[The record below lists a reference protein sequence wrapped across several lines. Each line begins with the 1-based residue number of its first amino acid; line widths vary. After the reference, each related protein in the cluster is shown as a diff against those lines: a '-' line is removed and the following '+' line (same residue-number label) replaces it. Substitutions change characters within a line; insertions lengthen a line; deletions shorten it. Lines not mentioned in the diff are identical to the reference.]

1 MPHFH
6 ISEHYYEKRYKIIGS
21 APKYA
26 GERIWKNKW
35 FNVKTGAADR
45 RASTGFQQRRAT
57 LGSGKPV
64 FD

>member
-1 MPHFH
+1 V
-6 ISEHYYEKRYKIIGS
+6 KKAYKIIGS

-45 RASTGFQQRRAT
+45 RASTGLQQRKAI
-57 LGSGKPV
+57 LGFGKPV